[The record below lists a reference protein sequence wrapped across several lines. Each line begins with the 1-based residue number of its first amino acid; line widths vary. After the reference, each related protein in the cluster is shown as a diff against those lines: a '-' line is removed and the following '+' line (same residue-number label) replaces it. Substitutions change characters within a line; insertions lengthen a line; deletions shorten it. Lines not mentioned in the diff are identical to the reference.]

1 MDAGKNLQTNNTDG
15 TRTDVG
21 TIIDVLSG
29 KAKPTVNFETSISKD
44 SIIFLA
50 VATTLVGLLLIFVSK
65 RA

>member
-1 MDAGKNLQTNNTDG
+1 MDAGKALQTTNQDG

-21 TIIDVLSG
+21 TVIDVLSG

-44 SIIFLA
+44 SIIFLSVA
-50 VATTLVGLLLIFVSK
+50 VTFVGLLLIFVSK